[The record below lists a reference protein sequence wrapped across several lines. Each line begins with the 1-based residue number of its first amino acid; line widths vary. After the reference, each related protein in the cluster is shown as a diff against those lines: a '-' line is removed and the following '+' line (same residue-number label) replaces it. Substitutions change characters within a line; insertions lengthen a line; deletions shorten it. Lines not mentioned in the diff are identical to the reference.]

1 MCGWVRYSD
10 DRGMMSDQHTE
21 HNYLRAI
28 ETAALLRCHPR
39 TVSRMI
45 ASGQL
50 EATKVARSWRI
61 RRADVEAMLPGGAA

>member
-1 MCGWVRYSD
+1 
-10 DRGMMSDQHTE
+10 MMSDQHTE
-21 HNYLRAI
+21 QTYLLAI
-28 ETAALLRCHPR
+28 EAAAVLRCHPR

-50 EATKVARSWRI
+50 EATKVTRTWRI